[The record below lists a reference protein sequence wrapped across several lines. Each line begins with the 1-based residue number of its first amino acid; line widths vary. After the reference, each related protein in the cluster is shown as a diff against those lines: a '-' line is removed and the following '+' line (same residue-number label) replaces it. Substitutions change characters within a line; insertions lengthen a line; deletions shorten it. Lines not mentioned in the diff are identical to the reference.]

1 MRSRLSKF
9 YTLFLLVEGKIGIEL
24 VQYRGHAMISFVSPE
39 SPLVGWIFPTD
50 ILVAIDELPVSGLRV
65 RDIVKILTERADS
78 RQRSLRLISSHA
90 MTELTQGAS
99 IDIS

>member
-1 MRSRLSKF
+1 MKTFSNFF
-9 YTLFLLVEGKIGIEL
+9 YPVSSVQGKIGIEL

-50 ILVAIDELPVSGLRV
+50 ILIAIDEIPVSGLRV

-90 MTELTQGAS
+90 MAELTQSAS
-99 IDIS
+99 VDIS

>member
-1 MRSRLSKF
+1 MYFVTS
-9 YTLFLLVEGKIGIEL
+9 LLVSGKIGIEL

-50 ILVAIDELPVSGLRV
+50 ILIAIDELPVSGLRV

-90 MTELTQGAS
+90 MTELTQGTG
-99 IDIS
+99 IDIR

>member
-1 MRSRLSKF
+1 
-9 YTLFLLVEGKIGIEL
+9 LFLLVEGKIGIEL
-24 VQYRGHAMISFVSPE
+24 VQYRGHAMISFVSPD

-99 IDIS
+99 IDVA